1 MSSEVLFARKAS
13 GLVREATLL
22 DTILF
27 GIMNNGAMAAVW
39 YYLSTTPYLFPG
51 VNQVLSFIIAAI
63 LLTFGFTMVWGFL
76 GAAMP
81 RSGGSYVYNSR
92 IIHPTIGNAVSFCN
106 AAFVMSAWIW
116 VLAPWIADP
125 GLVIL
130 VSAMGKPADIV
141 KWWTQPVGMYLIA
154 TLANI
159 CALLVVIAGLRTY
172 FRIQRV
178 LIGWSLL
185 GLVVCGVIYSTT
197 SHQQFVAIWNQYAA
211 TYNSL
216 TFEET
221 IATVKQVFEIPE
233 TWDWVSTLGTL
244 LPISWVTIYGYVIAF
259 IGGEVKSPRRN
270 IFIGQ
275 ISNALIMLILTAWL
289 GLAYEKM
296 LGWDGWHAI
305 CYIENEGLEGYNF
318 PFPPI
323 YAILASM
330 CVGFNPAVGVFLGLG
345 FIFADFMWVVFSYIA
360 FSRGLFA
367 WGMDRLGPMWFTD
380 VNPKVHQPLK
390 LLFLEFILGQL
401 GLTWYVVNP
410 AMLAGFSVEVMQLFS
425 VFGVTAIS
433 AIIFPYVKK
442 VRHIWEASPHKE
454 WKIAGIPMVTISGI
468 LALIL
473 VGTCIWANFY
483 TEGMEVLNVIWTP
496 IYIAVWISGLL
507 WYFIWKWYR
516 AKEGIDITLAFKE
529 LAPE

>member
-13 GLVREATLL
+13 GLVREATLP

-27 GIMNNGAMAAVW
+27 GIMNNGAMAATW
-39 YYLSTTPYLFPG
+39 YYLSSTPYLFPG

-92 IIHPTIGNAVSFCN
+92 IIHPAIGNAVSFCN

-130 VSAMGKPADIV
+130 VSAMGKPADTV
-141 KWWTQPVGMYLIA
+141 AWWTQPVGMYLLA
-154 TLANI
+154 TLANVL
-159 CALLVVIAGLRTY
+159 ALLVVIAGLRTY
-172 FRIQRV
+172 FRVQRV
-178 LIGWSLL
+178 LIGCSLL
-185 GLVVCGVIYSTT
+185 AVVVCGIIYSTT
-197 SHQQFVAIWNQYAA
+197 SPQQFVAIWDQYAA

-221 IATVKQVFEIPE
+221 IAAVKQVFEIPE
-233 TWDWVSTLGTL
+233 TWNWTSTLGAL

-296 LGWDGWHAI
+296 LGWDGWHAV

-323 YAILASM
+323 FAILASM
-330 CVGFNPAVGVFLGLG
+330 CVGFNPAVGAFLGLG
-345 FIFADFMWVVFSYIA
+345 FIFADFMWVTFSYIA

-410 AMLAGFSVEVMQLFS
+410 AMLAGFSVEVMQLLS
-425 VFGVTAIS
+425 VFGITMIS
-433 AIIFPYVKK
+433 GIIFPYVKK

-468 LALIL
+468 LGLIM
-473 VGTCIWANFY
+473 VGICVWANFY
-483 TEGMEVLNVIWTP
+483 TEGMAVLNVIWTP
-496 IYIAVWISGLL
+496 IYIAVWIMGLL